1 MAASF
6 DVVSELD
13 EPLVLSPT
21 NVLPGHTVGIRT
33 KPTRIYVQYTMPKA
47 VWESDSGQ
55 AILTSLA
62 TGIEQMVSE
71 GLAIGGAG
79 AQEPDETGLIVDY
92 IDFQVAL
99 RDASGVPLPQTTT
112 VRVPLEWFVAGSDP
126 FAFGLIGDAVALL
139 QAAYDNLART
149 AAL

>member
-1 MAASF
+1 MAEHF

-33 KPTRIYVQYTMPKA
+33 KPTRIYVQYTMPKV
-47 VWESDSGQ
+47 VWESDAGQ
-55 AILTSLA
+55 EILTSLA
-62 TGIEQMVSE
+62 NGIENMVAQ
-71 GLAIGGAG
+71 GLASGGAG

-99 RDASGVPLPQTTT
+99 RDAGGTPLPQTTT

-126 FAFGLIGDAVALL
+126 FAFGLIADAVALL